1 MVFFVCVFVLDMRL
15 FFSMGGE
22 GRGPV
27 CKTAKNNS
35 SVSAGNRSVSS
46 NDFPNLETLVKG
58 IVKEKQPFERLEVK
72 KEDLLKM
79 FSVSRNYKVIS
90 LLFLCVLNSV
100 S

>member
-1 MVFFVCVFVLDMRL
+1 M
-15 FFSMGGE
+15 
-22 GRGPV
+22 
-27 CKTAKNNS
+27 
-35 SVSAGNRSVSS
+35 
-46 NDFPNLETLVKG
+46 KG

-100 S
+100 SLSHLRVFLVEKSGLFLQSTHQIWIFFLWEK